1 MEGFDVIG
9 EAADGASALA
19 RARELRPAIALV
31 DIHLPDIDGLALA
44 AQLAALVEP
53 PAVVLIS
60 GHDVDGLERLLA
72 HSGARGFIPK
82 DELSRDAIER
92 LVP

>member
-19 RARELRPAIALV
+19 RARELRPMIALV

-44 AQLAALVEP
+44 TQLAALAEP

-60 GHDVDGLERLLA
+60 GHDVDGLEPLLA
-72 HSGARGFIPK
+72 RSGARGFIPK
-82 DELSRDAIER
+82 NELSRDAIER
-92 LVP
+92 FVP